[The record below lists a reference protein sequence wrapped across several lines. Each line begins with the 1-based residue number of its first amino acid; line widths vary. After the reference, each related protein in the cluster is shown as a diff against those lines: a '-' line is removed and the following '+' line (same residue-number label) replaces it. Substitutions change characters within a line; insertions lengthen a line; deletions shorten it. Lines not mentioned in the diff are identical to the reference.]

1 MGASQLK
8 TFKVSGNSMNPLL
21 RDGDR
26 ISVWPMPSYKIGDIV
41 VATHPIQTDLTIIK
55 RVESIAPDGRLKL
68 RGTNSEE
75 STDNFGLVSPGKI
88 IGKMISKLD

>member
-1 MGASQLK
+1 MGTSQLT

-26 ISVWPMPSYKIGDIV
+26 ISVMPMPSYKVGDIV
-41 VATHPIQTDLTIIK
+41 VVTHPIQTDLTIIK
-55 RVESIAPDGRLKL
+55 RIESIASDGRLRL
-68 RGTNSEE
+68 RGSNTEE
-75 STDNFGLVSPGKI
+75 STDSFGLVSQNKI